1 MSHTNLKQMARIHQA
16 LADPLRILIIH
27 MLLEREL
34 LVGEM
39 VAVLKEPQHKVSRH
53 LAVLKKAGVL
63 RDRRKG
69 THVHYEISPALGVEW
84 KGALER
90 LRRCW
95 DRSPEVKAMLWR
107 LQQTVSRRPDN
118 LKSLR
123 G

>member
-1 MSHTNLKQMARIHQA
+1 MAQVHQA
-16 LADPLRILIIH
+16 LADPLRILIIC
-27 MLLEREL
+27 MLLEQEL

-39 VAVLKEPQHKVSRH
+39 VTVLKEPQHKVSRH

-63 RDRRKG
+63 RDRREG
-69 THVHYEISPALGVEW
+69 TRVHYEISPTLGAEW
-84 KGALER
+84 KEALER

-95 DRSPEVKAMLWR
+95 DRSPEVKAALWR

-118 LKSLR
+118 PKSVK